1 MQSNERPPTTHSKE
15 PREGYA
21 SSLDRDAA
29 CALWDLRGTRMSE
42 REWSAHLADMNE
54 ITTLRRR
61 TGLRPAVMLFIPNQ
75 WVNIEADERAR
86 LAAAAGHAAYDPYLA
101 IVTRNIAAR
110 GVLRVVTWL
119 NENPRYEAQVFATA
133 AEGLAWLEAKRGAPI
148 TPLRGW
154 LRERG

>member
-1 MQSNERPPTTHSKE
+1 MESRERPQTPRRGD
-15 PREGYA
+15 PREGYT
-21 SSLDRDAA
+21 SSIDRDAA

-54 ITTLRRR
+54 ITTLRPR

-86 LAAAAGHAAYDPYLA
+86 LAAAAGHPGYDPDLA

-110 GVLRVVTWL
+110 GVLRVLTWL
-119 NENPRYEAQVFATA
+119 NENPRYEAQVFATP
-133 AEGLAWLEAKRGAPI
+133 AEGLAWLEARRGAPI
-148 TPLRGW
+148 APLRGW
-154 LRERG
+154 LRERD